1 MDLRTGETVWQAMG
15 GHALPACPLAESIA
29 CDVLIVGGGIT
40 GAFVAYALSQVGVE
54 CVLIDQGAS
63 GAGSTMASTALVLY
77 ELDMHLTDLAERM
90 DPKGAVQ
97 CYLACVHGV
106 RTVQQI
112 ATEVG
117 AAQYRPRR
125 SFYFGESPSD
135 QERLEREF
143 LARRRAGIEVE
154 FLEAR
159 QIERLFPFSR
169 PAALSSVNN
178 GEVNPEELVR
188 CLLGAAER
196 AGAKR
201 FGGTR
206 MVSHRESGPGVRVQ
220 TEHGYEIRCRRMV
233 FATGYDSDKYL
244 GFSVAKLRSTFVVST
259 EAGQKFPGWHGQ
271 SLLWTTARPYF
282 YLRTTVD
289 GRAIIGGADID
300 ACSPAV
306 RDAML
311 PDKAVLLE
319 KELRE
324 LFPAAEFKIANAWA
338 GTFAE
343 TPDSLACIGKIPSMP
358 WAYFALGYGGNG
370 ITYSALAG
378 EILCDL
384 LRGKRNTMARL
395 FGFERFLG

>member
-15 GHALPACPLAESIA
+15 GQALPACPLAESVE
-29 CDVLIVGGGIT
+29 CEVLIVGGGMT
-40 GAFVAYALSQVGVE
+40 GAFVAHALSQAGVE
-54 CVLIDQGAS
+54 CLLIDQGAS

-77 ELDMHLTDLAERM
+77 ELDTHLTDLADRM
-90 DPKGAVQ
+90 DPKAAVQ

-112 ATEVG
+112 AMGVG
-117 AAQYRPRR
+117 AAQYRPRQ
-125 SFYFGESPSD
+125 SFYFGESTSD
-135 QERLEREF
+135 REVLEREF

-159 QIERLFPFSR
+159 EIECFFSFFR
-169 PAALSSVNN
+169 PVALSSVD
-178 GEVNPEELVR
+178 GAEVNPEELVR
-188 CLLGAAER
+188 CLLGAAEK
-196 AGAKR
+196 AGVKR
-201 FGGTR
+201 FSGTR
-206 MVSHRESGPGVRVQ
+206 MVSHRESGSGVRVQ

-233 FATGYDSDKYL
+233 FATGYDSDKHL

-259 EAGQKFPGWHGQ
+259 EPRQEFPGWHGQ
-271 SLLWTTARPYF
+271 SLLWTTSRPYY

-300 ACSPAV
+300 ACAPAV

-319 KELRE
+319 RELRT
-324 LFPAAEFKIANAWA
+324 LFPAAEYKIANAWA

-343 TPDSLACIGKIPSMP
+343 TPDSLACIGKVPSMP

-384 LRGKRNTMARL
+384 LRGKRNPMARL